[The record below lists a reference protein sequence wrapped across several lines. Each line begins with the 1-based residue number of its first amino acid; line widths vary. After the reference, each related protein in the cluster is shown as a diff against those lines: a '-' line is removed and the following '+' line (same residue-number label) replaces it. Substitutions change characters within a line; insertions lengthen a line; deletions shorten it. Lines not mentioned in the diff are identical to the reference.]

1 MSDIS
6 LRPNI
11 LIVDDV
17 VTNIK
22 VLAEILKPE
31 NEVCFASN
39 GQQALKIAGSDNRP
53 DLILLDI
60 MMPEMD
66 GYEVCRRLKAEAATR
81 NIPIIFITAKS
92 HEEDEA
98 KGLSLGAVDYITKP
112 FCPAIVKARV
122 RTQLERIHAE
132 YERIQ
137 REKLLGIMEMAGAIC
152 HELNQPMQI
161 ISGCSELLMMDM
173 SKENPL
179 YKELSKIKD
188 QIMKMGNITN
198 KLMKITRYETTDYL
212 KGRII
217 DINKA
222 SDDA

>member
-1 MSDIS
+1 MSDTP
-6 LRPNI
+6 LRPTI
-11 LIVDDV
+11 LIVDDIIA
-17 VTNIK
+17 NIK
-22 VLAEILKPE
+22 ILAEILKQE
-31 NEVCFASN
+31 NEIHFACN
-39 GQQALKIAGSDNRP
+39 GQQALEIAGSDNRP

-66 GYEVCRRLKAEAATR
+66 GYEVCRRLKAKVTTQ

-92 HEEDEA
+92 QEEDET
-98 KGLSLGAVDYITKP
+98 KGLSLGAADYITKP

-122 RTQLERIHAE
+122 KAQLERKYAE
-132 YERIQ
+132 HERIQ
-137 REKLLGIMEMAGAIC
+137 REKLLGIMEMAGAVC

-161 ISGCSELLMMDM
+161 ISGYSELLMMDM
-173 SKENPL
+173 TEDHPL
-179 YKELSKIKD
+179 YKDLSKIKD
-188 QIMKMGNITN
+188 QIIKMGNITH

-222 SDDA
+222 SDYA